1 MELQR
6 DHPPAYTHS
15 SADLKLPSVPSHD
28 VPVGQTS
35 HHISLPDLRSLGL
48 PESRN
53 STESWSHYR
62 QNGQLNPSAFPSVP
76 TAPPRG
82 AVEQS
87 LGSPMA
93 TESVLSSSDDRGMRA
108 PSVMSMDDPDTRM
121 AVEALSGLK
130 NPDFMRS
137 PTGRSTVTAG
147 HTGLRSEPPNSP
159 PQEEQ
164 EEPFL
169 SLVTANHPWLGGT
182 INGSMAAYNTTKYY
196 SPAFVRNGAEFV
208 ERNIGSPL
216 ASTLRRTGVE
226 SGVRRY
232 LGDRRPSDME
242 TDDRRRKRLRETS
255 PEKDVEKGMS
265 SPPSLSEQHRSRA
278 GSQASFISL
287 PPYDENRS
295 PRYEELASTALQDPA
310 TGEPLASPSRNW
322 RTQLMITTSGLGA
335 ALSETSLKNLRYCL
349 SLLRGASESITTM
362 MVALKKLLDDYEE
375 STSSA
380 DATLSNYTLTQEQ
393 EAASSR
399 IADSIRAAHREIMK
413 TLEQI
418 KNAISRYA
426 GAALP
431 ENAGALVRRQLM
443 SIPQRWRVAESTA
456 EEDAS
461 SQQRNSETA
470 KAGKT
475 IVVFA
480 SQSLD
485 MLAQVTMVVG
495 ATIQNAEGW
504 LARMGRRQD
513 GGGGSALASPPPS
526 FGGPVKDDRRVFE
539 TPIGF
544 GDYKM
549 REKS

>member
-1 MELQR
+1 M
-6 DHPPAYTHS
+6 
-15 SADLKLPSVPSHD
+15 
-28 VPVGQTS
+28 
-35 HHISLPDLRSLGL
+35 
-48 PESRN
+48 
-53 STESWSHYR
+53 
-62 QNGQLNPSAFPSVP
+62 
-76 TAPPRG
+76 
-82 AVEQS
+82 EQS

-93 TESVLSSSDDRGMRA
+93 TESVLSSDERTMRA

-130 NPDFMRS
+130 NPEFMRS
-137 PTGRSTVTAG
+137 PSARSNTLSAYAM
-147 HTGLRSEPPNSP
+147 SP
-159 PQEEQ
+159 PQDAQ
-164 EEPFL
+164 EEPIL
-169 SLVTANHPWLGGT
+169 SLVTASHPWIGGT
-182 INGSMAAYNTTKYY
+182 INGSLAAYNTTKYY

-208 ERNIGSPL
+208 ERNVGSPI

-226 SGVRRY
+226 GGVRRM
-232 LGDRRPSDME
+232 LGDRRPSDIE
-242 TDDRRRKRLRETS
+242 TDERRRKRLRESS
-255 PEKDVEKGMS
+255 PEKDVEKGVT
-265 SPPSLSEQHRSRA
+265 SPPLTAEQRRSRA

-295 PRYEELASTALQDPA
+295 PRYEELASTSLQDPA
-310 TGEPLASPSRNW
+310 TRQPMSPSRNW

-349 SLLRGASESITTM
+349 SLLRGATESITTM

-375 STSSA
+375 STIGHN

-399 IADSIRAAHREIMK
+399 IAESIKAAHNEIMRILK
-413 TLEQI
+413 QI
-418 KNAISRYA
+418 NTSISQYA

-443 SIPQRWRVAESTA
+443 SLPQRWRVAETTA
-456 EEDAS
+456 AEQDGANVHPQS
-461 SQQRNSETA
+461 LNGDIRV
-470 KAGKT
+470 GKT
-475 IVVFA
+475 LIAFS

-504 LARMGRRQD
+504 LERMGSRRRDQ
-513 GGGGSALASPPPS
+513 SYQISSPPQFLPY
-526 FGGPVKDDRRVFE
+526 KDDRKIFE
-539 TPIGF
+539 QPMRGESN
-544 GDYKM
+544 M